1 MLYKNLQKKAL
12 RIFSVHQ
19 ASLITFWLK
28 YLKSTVNRYD
38 YFLQPASKG
47 KCQIKP
53 VIKEK
58 CIKYSMHLD
67 ATSSP
72 KNISKS
78 SYNNLNSFTINGITK
93 TQMVG
98 GLEFIIFN
106 TN

>member
-58 CIKYSMHLD
+58 CLEYSMHLD

-72 KNISKS
+72 
-78 SYNNLNSFTINGITK
+78 
-93 TQMVG
+93 
-98 GLEFIIFN
+98 
-106 TN
+106 